1 MLRFVALAALGLVVQ
16 ACAMAAP
23 IDPEATFFASLFD
36 GPSGGGSCR
45 ELRREL
51 RGEIEGIKAAQKKA
65 DDEFIAEQSGEA
77 NPAPPPLPHR
87 RRFGRP
93 KTDPLASL
101 RDVARRTKIAEDI
114 NQKLKTRGCRA
125 VDIEQA
131 LKAPDQSKDKSK

>member
-1 MLRFVALAALGLVVQ
+1 
-16 ACAMAAP
+16 MAAP

-65 DDEFIAEQSGEA
+65 DDEFIAEQSGGA
-77 NPAPPPLPHR
+77 MPAPPPR

-114 NQKLKTRGCRA
+114 NQKLKTRGCRV